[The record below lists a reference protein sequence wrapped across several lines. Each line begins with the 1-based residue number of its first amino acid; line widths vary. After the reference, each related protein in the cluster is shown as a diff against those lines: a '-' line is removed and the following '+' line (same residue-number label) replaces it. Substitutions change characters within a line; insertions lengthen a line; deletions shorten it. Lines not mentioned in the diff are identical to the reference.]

1 MTVKPETKFNL
12 RVVLS
17 GKCNYKCT
25 FCSLDFNQGAPN
37 RDMCTDLLNGCIEA
51 FARLGGERV
60 HFSGGEPLLYPQLN
74 DALRLVQSLGMSN
87 ALTTNGALLEAQ
99 GPEFPTL
106 VDKINVSMPAFEQG
120 AYAAVTRSKGVL
132 LERVKAEAVA
142 MRRRG
147 ICVKINAVYL
157 EDNEETLSEMVAFF
171 SAQDITTKI
180 MNDMFGSREYY
191 EKLLAYAE
199 RWRNHP
205 YVVIEKELN
214 PGLPICRDCRVSKRG
229 SCPSCRSIW
238 LYPDGWVTVCPRGQE
253 GGFRCST
260 LEDAQRAI
268 EMCWRMA

>member
-1 MTVKPETKFNL
+1 MTVKPEAKFNL

-25 FCSLDFNQGAPN
+25 FCSLDFNQGDPN
-37 RDMCTDLLNGCIEA
+37 RNMRTDFLNGCVKT

-60 HFSGGEPLLYPQLN
+60 HFSGGEPLLYPHLN
-74 DALRLVQSLGMSN
+74 DALRLVRSLGMSN
-87 ALTTNGALLEAQ
+87 ALTTNGALLGAQ
-99 GPEFPTL
+99 GAKLSAL
-106 VDKINVSMPAFEQG
+106 VDKVNVSMPAFEQG
-120 AYAAVTRSKGVL
+120 AYAAITRSKGVL
-132 LERVKAEAVA
+132 LERVKSEAVA

-180 MNDMFGSREYY
+180 MNDMFGSRKYY
-191 EKLLAYAE
+191 EKFLTYAE

-205 YVVIEKELN
+205 HVVIEKELN
-214 PGLPICRDCRVSKRG
+214 PGLPICRNCRVSKQG

-238 LYPDGWVTVCPRGQE
+238 LYPDGRVTVCPRGQE
-253 GGFRCST
+253 GGVRCST
-260 LEDAQRAI
+260 PAEAQRAI
-268 EMCWRMA
+268 EMCWRIA

>member
-1 MTVKPETKFNL
+1 M
-12 RVVLS
+12 
-17 GKCNYKCT
+17 
-25 FCSLDFNQGAPN
+25 
-37 RDMCTDLLNGCIEA
+37 
-51 FARLGGERV
+51 
-60 HFSGGEPLLYPQLN
+60 
-74 DALRLVQSLGMSN
+74 
-87 ALTTNGALLEAQ
+87 
-99 GPEFPTL
+99 
-106 VDKINVSMPAFEQG
+106 
-120 AYAAVTRSKGVL
+120 
-132 LERVKAEAVA
+132 
-142 MRRRG
+142 
-147 ICVKINAVYL
+147 
-157 EDNEETLSEMVAFF
+157 SEMVAFF

-191 EKLLAYAE
+191 EKFLTYAE